1 MFVNKNIYQKLF
13 TLRSLFLMSI
23 DKLFLKL
30 INNAK
35 TIIHKYFT
43 SIILLKIY
51 YKEKNQLSK
60 AFSFNNSNLKLQKNC
75 FLSFFKMKVL
85 VLQYFILFSILIT
98 TKFLFLLN
106 NNQVSKI
113 FRYLKLPVNQM
124 DTALFS
130 LKRKSKPIKLIAKLM
145 AKL

>member
-1 MFVNKNIYQKLF
+1 MFANKNIYQKLF
-13 TLRSLFLMSI
+13 TLRSLILMSI